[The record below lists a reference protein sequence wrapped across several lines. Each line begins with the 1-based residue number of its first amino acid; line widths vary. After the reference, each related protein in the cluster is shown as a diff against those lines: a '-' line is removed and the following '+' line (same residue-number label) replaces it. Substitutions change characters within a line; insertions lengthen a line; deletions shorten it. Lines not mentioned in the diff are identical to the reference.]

1 MINGCKQNRIWKTED
16 EYKMAVVRW
25 LKRKWKDYLARSII
39 MLGFNL
45 YFVFLMRTA
54 QISYL
59 LYLDV
64 LLLVLQAIAE
74 GMAFF
79 CVLGKGAP
87 QSCLFAGKGTHL

>member
-45 YFVFLMRTA
+45 YFVFFDA
-54 QISYL
+54 
-59 LYLDV
+59 D
-64 LLLVLQAIAE
+64 
-74 GMAFF
+74 
-79 CVLGKGAP
+79 GAN
-87 QSCLFAGKGTHL
+87 QLSAVS

>member
-45 YFVFLMRTA
+45 YFVF
-54 QISYL
+54 
-59 LYLDV
+59 
-64 LLLVLQAIAE
+64 
-74 GMAFF
+74 
-79 CVLGKGAP
+79 
-87 QSCLFAGKGTHL
+87 